1 MKTKTII
8 LSLAVIALVSCKKEG
23 LGGKAK
29 ITGSVLHH
37 DTPIPNAIVYIKY
50 GTKESAGTDASN
62 YDASVN
68 ADANAKF
75 EFINLQKGDYYLYST
90 GYDNAISAN
99 VKGGNPVE
107 IKKKTENKSNNVQV
121 TE

>member
-1 MKTKTII
+1 MKTKIII
-8 LSLAVIALVSCKKEG
+8 LALALMTFVSCKKEG

-29 ITGSVLHH
+29 ISGLVLHH
-37 DTPIPNAIVYIKY
+37 DTPIPDAIVYIKY

-68 ADANAKF
+68 ADANANF
-75 EFINLQKGDYYLYST
+75 EFTNLQKGDYYLYST
-90 GYDNAISAN
+90 GYDNTISAN
-99 VKGGNPVE
+99 VKGGNPVQ
-107 IKKKTENKSNNVQV
+107 IKKKTENKSNNIQV

>member
-1 MKTKTII
+1 MKTKKVI
-8 LSLAVIALVSCKKEG
+8 LALAVIAFVSCKKEG

-29 ITGSVLHH
+29 ITGAVLHH

-50 GTKESAGTDASN
+50 GTKESAGTDGAN

-75 EFINLQKGDYYLYST
+75 EFPDLQKGDYYLYAT
-90 GYDNAISAN
+90 GYDSNISAN

-107 IKKKTENKSNNVQV
+107 IKKKTENKNNDVQV
-121 TE
+121 VE